1 MCSPLLSSDFRLFFY
16 PGQASRR
23 EVFCF
28 FPRCILIQDN
38 ISDQI
43 FLMFQF
49 EVSLPPLVAFF
60 FLTRSFLPWAFPF
73 TWDRR
78 SFSRSRG
85 KKKRREKE
93 KKSWKKNIYSSFL
106 PFTRQKWWP
115 RLGHLYRANRPR
127 WIGITAFSQ
136 WAGPFMPLWDSGPK
150 SKIPVE
156 RTD

>member
-60 FLTRSFLPWAFPF
+60 FLHVLSFLELFLLRETVA
-73 TWDRR
+73 R
-78 SFSRSRG
+78 SLAAAGR
-85 KKKRREKE
+85 KKRREKE
-93 KKSWKKNIYSSFL
+93 KKLKKEY
-106 PFTRQKWWP
+106 
-115 RLGHLYRANRPR
+115 
-127 WIGITAFSQ
+127 
-136 WAGPFMPLWDSGPK
+136 
-150 SKIPVE
+150 IPVFFLSQGRNGGPVLGICVE
-156 RTD
+156 LTVLVG